1 MTDIMLFTLFRSSL
15 SKLVVAIIFGNISAN
30 SLHLVIWVT
39 YIMMRS
45 AEKATVVKFFNM
57 IDPALSFSL
66 DLNA

>member
-1 MTDIMLFTLFRSSL
+1 
-15 SKLVVAIIFGNISAN
+15 
-30 SLHLVIWVT
+30 
-39 YIMMRS
+39 MRS